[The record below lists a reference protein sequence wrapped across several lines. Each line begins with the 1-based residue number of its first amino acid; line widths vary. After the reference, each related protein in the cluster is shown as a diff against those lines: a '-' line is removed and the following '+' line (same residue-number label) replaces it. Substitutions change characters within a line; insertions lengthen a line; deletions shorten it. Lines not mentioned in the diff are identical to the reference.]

1 MDHKEMEAIDQ
12 GDGLMAW
19 KDEIEKIE
27 IDLLLEAIY
36 RKYHYDFK
44 DYSRAHLKRRLKYR
58 MNLAKLESFSHL
70 QHKVL
75 YDRPF
80 FESLLLDLSIN
91 VTEMFRDPA
100 FYLAIRNEVIPRLR
114 ELPFIKIWHAGCS
127 TGEEV
132 YSMAILLKEEGIY
145 DKVQIYATDFNTLV
159 LDKAKEAIYPIELIK
174 EYTVN
179 YQKAGGLDSFAEYY
193 SAKYDSVILN
203 SSLKERI
210 VFADHNLVT
219 DGVFGEMNMILC
231 RNVLIY
237 FTKKLQAR
245 VVKLFLDSLAPD
257 GFLCLGSK
265 ESLQFSKHYNHFEP
279 LLDKEKI
286 YRLKNP
292 LEAGK
297 GDLEE

>member
-1 MDHKEMEAIDQ
+1 MTDY
-12 GDGLMAW
+12 
-19 KDEIEKIE
+19 KDLDAAENEILSEWQRENEKIE
-27 IDLLLEAIY
+27 LEMLLEAIY

-44 DYSRAHLKRRLKYR
+44 EYSRAHLKRRLKYR
-58 MNLAKLESFSHL
+58 LNMAKLDSFSQM

-75 YDRPF
+75 YDRAF

-91 VTEMFRDPA
+91 VTEMFRDPS
-100 FYLAIRNEVIPRLR
+100 FYLAMRQEVIPLIRDI
-114 ELPFIKIWHAGCS
+114 PFVKIWHAGCS

-132 YSMAILLKEEGIY
+132 YSMAILLKEEGLY

-159 LDKAKEAIYPIELIK
+159 LEKAKEAIYPIELIK

-193 SAKYDSVILN
+193 SAKYESVILEP
-203 SSLKERI
+203 SLRERI

-219 DGVFGEMNMILC
+219 DGVFGEMNVILC

-245 VVKLFLDSLAPD
+245 VVKLFLDSLTPS

-265 ESLQFSKHYNHFEP
+265 ESLQFSEYYSHFAP
-279 LLDKEKI
+279 LVEKEKI
-286 YRLKNP
+286 YQLKYNP
-292 LEAGK
+292 DKE
-297 GDLEE
+297 D

>member
-1 MDHKEMEAIDQ
+1 MDYNDKNEIPT
-12 GDGLMAW
+12 DGIISEWHA
-19 KDEIEKIE
+19 ENEKIE

-44 DYSRAHLKRRLKYR
+44 DYARAHLKRRLKYR
-58 MNLAKLESFSHL
+58 LKMTQLASFSQM

-75 YDRPF
+75 YDRTY

-91 VTEMFRDPA
+91 VTEMFRDPT
-100 FYLAIRNEVIPRLR
+100 FYLAIRREVIPRIKD
-114 ELPFIKIWHAGCS
+114 LPFIKIWHAGCA

-132 YSMAILLKEEGIY
+132 YSMAILLKEEGLY

-159 LDKAKEAIYPIELIK
+159 LEKAKEAIYPIELIK

-193 SAKYDSVILN
+193 SAKYESVILN
-203 SSLKERI
+203 PGLKERI

-219 DGVFGEMNMILC
+219 DGVFGEMNVILC

-245 VVKLFLDSLAPD
+245 VVELFLDSLAPK
-257 GFLCLGSK
+257 GLLCLGSK
-265 ESLQFSKHYNHFEP
+265 ESLQFSEHYRRFET
-279 LLDKEKI
+279 LVEKEKI
-286 YRLKNP
+286 YRLKD
-292 LEAGK
+292 AGSM
-297 GDLEE
+297 E

>member
-1 MDHKEMEAIDQ
+1 MDEHSLIAD
-12 GDGLMAW
+12 W
-19 KDEIEKIE
+19 NKDNEKIE
-27 IDLLLEAIY
+27 IELLLEAIY

-58 MNLAKLESFSHL
+58 LSMANLESFSQM

-75 YDRPF
+75 YDRSF
-80 FESLLLDLSIN
+80 FETLLLDLSIN
-91 VTEMFRDPA
+91 VTEMFRDPT
-100 FYLAIRNEVIPRLR
+100 FYLAMRQEVIPRLKYT
-114 ELPFIKIWHAGCS
+114 PFVKIWHAGCS

-132 YSMAILLKEEGIY
+132 YSMAILLQEEGLL

-159 LDKAKEAIYPIELIK
+159 LERAKEAIYPIELIK

-179 YQKAGGLDSFAEYY
+179 YQKAGGLNSFADYY
-193 SAKYDSVILN
+193 SAKYDSVILDP
-203 SSLKERI
+203 SLKKRI

-219 DGVFGEMNMILC
+219 DGVFGEMNVILC

-245 VVKLFLDSLAPD
+245 VIRLFLDSLAPS

-265 ESLQFSKHYNHFEP
+265 ESIQFSDHFHRFGTVVE
-279 LLDKEKI
+279 KEKI
-286 YRLKNP
+286 YQLQPEN
-292 LEAGK
+292 
-297 GDLEE
+297 EEDK

>member
-1 MDHKEMEAIDQ
+1 MTDFNDFDSAENEILSEWQKENER
-12 GDGLMAW
+12 
-19 KDEIEKIE
+19 IELE
-27 IDLLLEAIY
+27 MLLEAIY

-44 DYSRAHLKRRLKYR
+44 EYSRAHLKRRLKYR
-58 MNLAKLESFSHL
+58 LNMAKLNSFSQM

-75 YDRPF
+75 YDRAF

-91 VTEMFRDPA
+91 VTEMFRDPS
-100 FYLAIRNEVIPRLR
+100 FYFAIRQEVIPLIK
-114 ELPFIKIWHAGCS
+114 EIPFVKIWHAGCS

-132 YSMAILLKEEGIY
+132 YSMAILLKEEGLY

-159 LDKAKEAIYPIELIK
+159 LEKAKEAIYPIELIK

-193 SAKYDSVILN
+193 SAKYESVILDP
-203 SSLKERI
+203 SLKERI

-219 DGVFGEMNMILC
+219 DGVFGEMNVILC

-245 VVKLFLDSLAPD
+245 VVKLFLDSLAPS

-265 ESLQFSKHYNHFEP
+265 ESLQFSEYYTHFTP
-279 LLDKEKI
+279 LVEKEKI
-286 YRLKNP
+286 YQLKYNP
-292 LEAGK
+292 
-297 GDLEE
+297 DLED